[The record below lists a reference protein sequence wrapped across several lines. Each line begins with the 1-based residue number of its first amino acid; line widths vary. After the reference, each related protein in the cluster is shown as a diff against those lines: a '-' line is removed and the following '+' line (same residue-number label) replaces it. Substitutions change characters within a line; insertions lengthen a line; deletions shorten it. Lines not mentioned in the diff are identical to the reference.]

1 MFDFEGVK
9 IKWLGH
15 AGFKIK
21 KKKVVYIDPYHID
34 ETEEADLIL
43 ITHEHYDHCSPD
55 DIKKIIKEDT
65 VTIGPKSAIMKLE
78 HGNTF
83 IIKPGDRKEFDD
95 IIIDVI
101 PAYNI
106 GKKFHPKEKGGV
118 GYIITIDGKKIYHA
132 GDTDLIPEME
142 KLVVDV
148 ALLPVGGEYTMNA
161 EEAASAANKI
171 KPKIAVPMHYG
182 SIIGSKED
190 AEEFSKLCECEVRIL
205 GKGEN

>member
-1 MFDFEGVK
+1 MIDFEGIK

-21 KKKVVYIDPYHID
+21 KDKVVYIDPYHID
-34 ETEEADLIL
+34 EIEEADLIL

-65 VTIGPKSAIMKLE
+65 VIMGPKDAVDKLS
-78 HGNTF
+78 GNTMV
-83 IIKPGDRKEFDD
+83 IKPGDRKEFDD
-95 IIIDVI
+95 IIIDAV

-106 GKKFHPKEKGGV
+106 GKKFHPKEKKGV
-118 GYIITIDGKKIYHA
+118 GYVLNIGSKKIYHA

-142 KLVVDV
+142 KLAVDV

-161 EEAASAANKI
+161 EEAALAANKI
-171 KPKIAVPMHYG
+171 KPKIAIPMHYG

-190 AEEFSKLCECEVRIL
+190 AEEFRKECECEVRIL
-205 GKGEN
+205 GKGD

>member
-1 MFDFEGVK
+1 MLDFEGIK

-21 KKKVVYIDPYHID
+21 KDKVIYIDPYHID

-65 VTIGPKSAIMKLE
+65 VIICSKDAAGKLS
-78 HGNTF
+78 GNT
-83 IIKPGDRKEFDD
+83 IAVKPGDRKEVND
-95 IIIDVI
+95 IIVDVV

-106 GKKFHPKEKGGV
+106 GKKFHPKKKGGV
-118 GYIITIDGKKIYHA
+118 GYVITIDGKKIYHA

-142 KLVVDV
+142 KLAVDV

-161 EEAASAANKI
+161 EEAAAAANKI

-190 AEEFSKLCECEVRIL
+190 AEEFSKQCECEVRIL
-205 GKGEN
+205 GKED

>member
-1 MFDFEGVK
+1 MLDFEGIK

-15 AGFKIK
+15 ASFKIK
-21 KKKVVYIDPYHID
+21 KDKIIYIDPYHID

-65 VTIGPKSAIMKLE
+65 VIICSKDACKKLS
-78 HGNTF
+78 GNT
-83 IIKPGDRKEFDD
+83 IAVKPGDRKEVDD
-95 IIIDVI
+95 IIVDAV
-101 PAYNI
+101 PAYNV
-106 GKKFHPKEKGGV
+106 GKKFHPKKKGGV
-118 GYIITIDGKKIYHA
+118 GYVITIDGKKIYHA

-142 KLVVDV
+142 KLAVDI

-161 EEAASAANKI
+161 EEAAAAANKI

-182 SIIGSKED
+182 SIIGSEED
-190 AEEFSKLCECEVRIL
+190 AEEFSKQCECEVRIL
-205 GKGEN
+205 GKGD